1 MEEPDEAASY
11 RVLRELLL
19 GPRNSGNQ
27 EVKIELKDIEGSRNR
42 SERAWFAAGLSAL
55 LAGVAVWAA
64 ADAKAE
70 LRALRI
76 EQENQL
82 RALRTDQA
90 NELKAQRTEQ
100 LIMYNWIAQEV
111 TAIRSYITTGKLA
124 PMEPRPIGLPQQE
137 KKK

>member
-27 EVKIELKDIEGSRNR
+27 EVKIELKDTEGSRHR
-42 SERAWFAAGLSAL
+42 SERAWVAAGLSAL
-55 LAGVAVWAA
+55 LAGFSVWVA
-64 ADAKAE
+64 ADAKSE

-76 EQENQL
+76 EQ
-82 RALRTDQA
+82 A
-90 NELKAQRTEQ
+90 NELRAQRAEQ

-111 TAIRSYITTGKLA
+111 TAIRSYITTGKLT
-124 PMEPRPIGLPQQE
+124 PMSPRPIGTPQQE
-137 KKK
+137 KH